1 MLVEFTEEII
11 TWFYEYFLD
20 YYYLGSFVSKVQWF
34 LKAFYW
40 RTQHLAMTPISAV
53 LLFGKFL

>member
-1 MLVEFTEEII
+1 MNI
-11 TWFYEYFLD
+11 FLSN
-20 YYYLGSFVSKVQWF
+20 YYLGSFVSKVQWF

-40 RTQHLAMTPISAV
+40 RTQHVAMTPISAV

>member
-1 MLVEFTEEII
+1 MNI
-11 TWFYEYFLD
+11 FLSN
-20 YYYLGSFVSKVQWF
+20 YYLGSFVSKVQWF

-40 RTQHLAMTPISAV
+40 RAEHLAMIPVSAV